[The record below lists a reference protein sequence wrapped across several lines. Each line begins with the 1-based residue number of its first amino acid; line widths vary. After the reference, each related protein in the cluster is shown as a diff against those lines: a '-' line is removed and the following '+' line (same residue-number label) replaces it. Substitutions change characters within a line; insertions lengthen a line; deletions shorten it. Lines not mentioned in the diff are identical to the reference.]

1 MSKVLLI
8 SRPINNNFDEGTK
21 NLVSYIVKNST
32 NQDITFLSYKDN
44 KSDIENNNSLE
55 IYSKKLPFFIN
66 RFLLIKIISKIKNFD
81 VIHFFYTPS
90 LINLIFIYVCRVF
103 SDAKFIHSVPT
114 ANKNSLK
121 IKLLGKLFIC
131 DVYITQSDL
140 SSQVL
145 KNLNKEIKIF
155 KINPIIDVP
164 TLQKQNRLNNNIIY
178 PGDYRLNKVSELLK
192 LSFSFAKQKKYKL
205 VIAFRINK
213 FNQNF
218 KNILFK
224 FILKIFFLKNVEVYN
239 RVDNIS
245 RMYSESACV
254 IFPAT
259 KMKNKIDIPH
269 SVIEPLF
276 LRVPVIVNNIGPL
289 NELDENLQFD
299 FFSVKNLFN
308 KLDNVVEN
316 QKLVFNNFH
325 YAEKLFGKSNVI
337 KYREFY

>member
-21 NLVSYIVKNST
+21 NLVSYIVKYST
-32 NQDITFLSYKDN
+32 NQNITFLSYKEN
-44 KSDIENNNSLE
+44 KSKIENNNSLE

-66 RFLLIKIISKIKNFD
+66 RFLLVKIISKIKNFD

-90 LINLIFIYVCRVF
+90 LINLIFIHVCRFF
-103 SDAKFIHSVPT
+103 SDAKFIHSIPT
-114 ANKNSLK
+114 ANKKFLK
-121 IKLLGKLFIC
+121 IKLLGRLFIC

-155 KINPIIDVP
+155 KINPIIDSP
-164 TLQKQNRLNNNIIY
+164 ALQKQNYLNNNIIY
-178 PGDYRLNKVSELLK
+178 PGDYRLNKITELLN
-192 LSFSFAKQKKYKL
+192 LAFSFSKQKKYKL
-205 VIAFRINK
+205 VFAFRINK
-213 FNQNF
+213 FNHNF

-224 FILKIFFLKNVEVYN
+224 FILKIFNLKNVKVYN
-239 RVDNIS
+239 HLENIS
-245 RMYSESACV
+245 KIYSESACV

-276 LRVPVIVNNIGPL
+276 LRVPVIVNSIEPL

-299 FFSVKNLFN
+299 FFSDRTHISILLLFLCPSMRS
-308 KLDNVVEN
+308 KERFLY
-316 QKLVFNNFH
+316 F
-325 YAEKLFGKSNVI
+325 
-337 KYREFY
+337 